1 MSLNE
6 QTKESSGITEEDA
19 AEDGDPTDPGVRD
32 ECARKE
38 TSEQA
43 VRLGHRV
50 QGQVPSTAPLSTHTD
65 AYRKKAAE
73 LQRL

>member
-6 QTKESSGITEEDA
+6 QTKESSGIIEEDA

-43 VRLGHRV
+43 VRLGQTGSRV
-50 QGQVPSTAPLSTHTD
+50 KSRPQPPCQPTQTHTE
-65 AYRKKAAE
+65 KAAE